1 MLNLDKPTTRRFTLG
16 ALGVSAVAAASLG
29 ASPLYAKDKVSST
42 VATRGG
48 RKLQIF
54 SDKLAKAPR
63 RRDFTSVPFMAD
75 RKDLWDHEASA
86 VLLGYDGGPRQV
98 WEASEISA
106 AWLNLMRESINGQ
119 VFAHDNPDF
128 LAVAAVHGTA
138 HHVLF
143 NQTMWDKYDLAQIAG
158 AKSKRNDFVVEKSG
172 ATEKD
177 DHQDVDGF
185 YGPANNNIVSLQK
198 RGAVFV
204 ACHDSIHAIARGI
217 ALRESNSGLPA
228 DAVAA
233 DLTNNLVSGVV
244 LVPSVV
250 AYLAELQDARFT
262 YAKGA

>member
-1 MLNLDKPTTRRFTLG
+1 MFGLEKPTSRRFALG
-16 ALGVSAVAAASLG
+16 ALGASAVAAVAVGS
-29 ASPLYAKDKVSST
+29 SPVIAKDKTST
-42 VATRGG
+42 PAASKGG
-48 RKLQIF
+48 RKLRDL
-54 SDKLAKAPR
+54 SAKLAQAPR

-106 AWLNLMRESINGQ
+106 AWLNLIRESINGQ

-143 NQTMWDKYDLAQIAG
+143 SQAMWDKYDLAQMAG
-158 AKSKRNDFVVEKSG
+158 AKTKRNDFIVEKTG

-177 DHQDVDGF
+177 DHQDVNGF
-185 YGPANNNIVSLQK
+185 YGPTNNNIVSLQK

-217 ALRESNSGLPA
+217 ASRESNSGLPA

-233 DLTNNLVSGVV
+233 DLTNNLVPGVV

>member
-1 MLNLDKPTTRRFTLG
+1 MFGLDKPTSRRFALG
-16 ALGVSAVAAASLG
+16 ALGASAVAAVTVG
-29 ASPLYAKDKVSST
+29 ASPVSAKEKT
-42 VATRGG
+42 AYPATSQGG
-48 RKLQIF
+48 RKLRNL
-54 SDKLAKAPR
+54 SAKLAKAPR

-86 VLLGYDGGPRQV
+86 VLLGYDGGPRQA

-106 AWLNLMRESINGQ
+106 AWLNLMRESMNGQ
-119 VFAHDNPDF
+119 VFAHGNEDF

-138 HHVLF
+138 HHSLF
-143 NQTMWDKYDLAQIAG
+143 SQTMWDKYGLAEMAG
-158 AKSKRNDFVVEKSG
+158 SKSKRNDFIVGKSG

-177 DHQDVDGF
+177 DHQDVNGF
-185 YGPANNNIVSLQK
+185 YGPANNNIPSLQK

-204 ACHDSIHAIARGI
+204 ACHDSIHAIARAI
-217 ALRESNSGLPA
+217 ASKESNSGMPA

-233 DLTNNLVSGVV
+233 DLTNNLIPGVV

>member
-1 MLNLDKPTTRRFTLG
+1 MFGLEKPTSRRFALG
-16 ALGVSAVAAASLG
+16 ALGASAVAAVAVGS
-29 ASPLYAKDKVSST
+29 SPVIAKDKTST
-42 VATRGG
+42 PAASKGG
-48 RKLQIF
+48 RKLRDL
-54 SDKLAKAPR
+54 STKLAEAPR

-98 WEASEISA
+98 WEASEISS
-106 AWLNLMRESINGQ
+106 AWLNLIRESINGQ
-119 VFAHDNPDF
+119 VFAHGNADF

-143 NQTMWDKYDLAQIAG
+143 SQTMWDKYDLAQMAG
-158 AKSKRNDFVVEKSG
+158 AKTKRNDFIVEKTG

-177 DHQDVDGF
+177 DHQDVNGF
-185 YGPANNNIVSLQK
+185 YGPTNNNILSLQK

-204 ACHDSIHAIARGI
+204 ACHDSIHAIARGV
-217 ALRESNSGLPA
+217 ASRESNSSLPA

-233 DLTNNLVSGVV
+233 DLTNNLVPGVV